1 MFVLYLVILLVLM
14 CVYIVTLK
22 YKQKY
27 RENHNKSKLSFMY
40 GMSMYIVDWLYKRGM
55 LKKHAMQSE
64 NLKKLKVKDIT
75 REDEYMYAVD
85 KVSVC
90 IMIFT
95 CVILIGTVFTLKNK
109 TLETEYE
116 KKLMRPD
123 NGNSLKTYELNVE
136 REDSSDDETIHIE
149 VPKKQYR
156 DKEVFEMFDN
166 CYVDVVKTMLG
177 NNDDTERIVSNLK
190 FDSEYVPEGIALSW
204 GCRDR
209 NLIDYSGKIIAVC
222 EQDTVIY
229 LTMSYE
235 GRSKN
240 FEIPVHII
248 PYEDNSIQRKVQN
261 IVNKSDAYKDE
272 VILPEKIDGKEVS
285 FSVPDEKTNI
295 PFVIVGIV
303 VVSIIYAAKD
313 SDVKKE
319 IKNRNSQMER
329 DYPDIVSKLM
339 MLNTA
344 GLSVRM
350 SWKRI
355 VSDYEKHVKTNG
367 KRYAYEEMKLAENK
381 MDSGSSETAAYA
393 EFGRRCGIRN
403 YVKLGSILEQNI
415 KKGSTGIK
423 DSLEYEV
430 REALEER
437 KNMARKRGEE
447 AGTKMLFPM
456 LVMLIVSIVI
466 IIIPSFM
473 TMGM

>member
-1 MFVLYLVILLVLM
+1 M
-14 CVYIVTLK
+14 
-22 YKQKY
+22 
-27 RENHNKSKLSFMY
+27 
-40 GMSMYIVDWLYKRGM
+40 
-55 LKKHAMQSE
+55 
-64 NLKKLKVKDIT
+64 
-75 REDEYMYAVD
+75 
-85 KVSVC
+85 
-90 IMIFT
+90 
-95 CVILIGTVFTLKNK
+95 
-109 TLETEYE
+109 
-116 KKLMRPD
+116 
-123 NGNSLKTYELNVE
+123 
-136 REDSSDDETIHIE
+136 
-149 VPKKQYR
+149 
-156 DKEVFEMFDN
+156 
-166 CYVDVVKTMLG
+166 
-177 NNDDTERIVSNLK
+177 
-190 FDSEYVPEGIALSW
+190 
-204 GCRDR
+204 
-209 NLIDYSGKIIAVC
+209 
-222 EQDTVIY
+222 
-229 LTMSYE
+229 
-235 GRSKN
+235 
-240 FEIPVHII
+240 
-248 PYEDNSIQRKVQN
+248 
-261 IVNKSDAYKDE
+261 
-272 VILPEKIDGKEVS
+272 
-285 FSVPDEKTNI
+285 
-295 PFVIVGIV
+295 IVGIV

-339 MLNTA
+339 LLNTA